1 MQFTFTYIMKITQ
14 QNNNIRWYLCTHLIV
29 LTWLKKKKEK
39 TLQSAADSSYNLPKC
54 TALLV
59 YKTAYTIV
67 YNC

>member
-1 MQFTFTYIMKITQ
+1 MVFVHTFDRFNM
-14 QNNNIRWYLCTHLIV
+14 V
-29 LTWLKKKKEK
+29 EKKKEK

-59 YKTAYTIV
+59 YKMAYTIV